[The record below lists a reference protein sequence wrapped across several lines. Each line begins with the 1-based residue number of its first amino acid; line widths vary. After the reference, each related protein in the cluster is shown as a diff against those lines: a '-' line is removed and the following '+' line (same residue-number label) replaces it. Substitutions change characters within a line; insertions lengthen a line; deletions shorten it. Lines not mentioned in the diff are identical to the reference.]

1 MRPLMTILL
10 LAGLAACQ
18 SAPRPKPSSPQ
29 AAAETAIR
37 GQATYLERIRLA
49 DGARLEVL
57 LIDDAGATVARGSF
71 EGLRGPPYEFALPYE
86 AAKIDPAHR
95 YALRAALRSA
105 GGHLEFATDAR
116 VPVEP
121 GRTPRVELRLVHAT
135 TPATSH

>member
-1 MRPLMTILL
+1 MRTLTSILL
-10 LAGLAACQ
+10 LAALAACQ
-18 SAPRPKPSSPQ
+18 SAPHPKPSSPA

-37 GQATYLERIRLA
+37 GRATYLERIRLA

-57 LIDDAGATVARGSF
+57 LIDDAGAAVARGSF
-71 EGLRGPPYEFALPYE
+71 EGLRGPPYEFALPYDV
-86 AAKIDPAHR
+86 AKIEATHH

-105 GGHLEFATDAR
+105 AGHLEFATDAR

-121 GRTPRVELRLVHAT
+121 GSAQRVELRLVRAT

>member
-1 MRPLMTILL
+1 MRQLTSILL

-37 GQATYLERIRLA
+37 GQATYFERIRLA
-49 DGARLEVL
+49 DGASLEVQ
-57 LIDDAGATVARGSF
+57 LIDDQGTTVARRAF
-71 EGLRGPPYEFALPYE
+71 EGLRGPPYDFALPYD
-86 AAKIDPAHR
+86 AAKIEAAHH
-95 YALRAALRSA
+95 YALRATLRSA
-105 GGHLEFATDAR
+105 AGHLEFATDAR

-121 GRTPRVELRLVHAT
+121 GSTQRVELPLVRAT

>member
-1 MRPLMTILL
+1 MRPLLPILL
-10 LAGLAACQ
+10 LAGLTACQ

-29 AAAETAIR
+29 AAVETAIR
-37 GQATYLERIRLA
+37 GEATYLERIRLA
-49 DGARLEVL
+49 DGARLEVQ

-86 AAKIDPAHR
+86 AAKIDPAHH
-95 YALRAALRSA
+95 YALRATLRSA
-105 GGHLEFATDAR
+105 SGHLEFATDAR

-121 GRTPRVELRLVHAT
+121 GRTPRVELRLVRAT